1 MDLTHIT
8 KAAKV
13 ADEAAARLKRL
24 VAEAVAAGAT
34 ITAASDA
41 AGGVARSTLY
51 RWINEV
57 GVSSQRTARA
67 REAFRQ
73 AGGDPE
79 HADELAAWA
88 ISLTEKTAGRG
99 VLITQD
105 GRIVAHTQ
113 TASGQGPQP
122 RYITED
128 DRQRLGLD
136 VSEVG
141 IVSARL
147 QAEYGPTVH
156 VADWQVT

>member
-8 KAAKV
+8 
-13 ADEAAARLKRL
+13 EAAQAVTTAEDALKATI
-24 VAEAVAAGAT
+24 VEAVAAGAT
-34 ITAASDA
+34 VTDA
-41 AGGVARSTLY
+41 AAAAGITRQTAY
-51 RWINEV
+51 RWINAADLDRH
-57 GVSSQRTARA
+57 RTSRARA
-67 REAFRQ
+67 AFQR

-88 ISLTEKTAGRG
+88 ASLTEKTAGRG
-99 VLITQD
+99 VLITQG

-147 QAEYGPTVH
+147 HREYGPTIH